1 MRKALITVLS
11 LILLSQ
17 FSFVANAQVVDGSF
31 PDVPNDHK
39 YAAAIEYF
47 HERGIIEGYSDSTF
61 RPDQPA
67 NRAEAL
73 KIILLS
79 SDVSVDIND
88 LGDDVFPDVTSEDW
102 FYAYIK
108 KAVELDIVEGYD
120 DGYFRP
126 VQNLNIAETLKII
139 LLTNGVSITDPD
151 ENDIIFPDVTGD
163 LWFAPYAAYS
173 KAKNIIEPQADG
185 NLNAGR
191 EITRGELVE
200 LMYRT
205 EIVLQN
211 DGEPFEIDTNWPT
224 VTYPEYAFKTKLPF
238 DWKII
243 NNEDQIV
250 FWHPDT
256 VNHQSTYEVPYP
268 FSADVKFHLDQ
279 NEDGISKND
288 YIQNLEMV
296 YKSDFGTY
304 QKNTMN
310 IAGYET
316 INLNASPVH
325 DDYYVF
331 YPNNKILQI
340 YTAYGWSNLTD
351 HLEEEITKILD
362 NVEYVTPQSVSS
374 NNILSEARDRILV
387 EGVGQQTLDL
397 FDDLVNIE
405 TDTIGVGTGP
415 IDYFYSEQYDV
426 TFKYERSSDTILDI
440 QNSETTAF

>member
-1 MRKALITVLS
+1 MRKALITILS

-17 FSFVANAQVVDGSF
+17 FSYIAYAQVVNGSF
-31 PDVPNDHK
+31 PDVPNNHK
-39 YAAAIEYF
+39 YYTAIEYF
-47 HERGIIEGYSDSTF
+47 HAKDVIQGYSDGTF

-79 SDVSVDIND
+79 SEVSVDLND
-88 LGDDVFPDVTSEDW
+88 LGDDVFPDVTADDW

-108 KAVELDIVEGYD
+108 RSVELDIVEGYE

-126 VQNLNIAETLKII
+126 IQNLNIAETLKMI
-139 LLTNGVSITDPD
+139 LLTNGVTVNDQP
-151 ENDIIFPDVTGD
+151 ENSTIFPDVTGD
-163 LWFAPYAAYS
+163 LWYAPFAAYA
-173 KAKNIIEPQADG
+173 KEKNIIEPQGDG

-191 EITRGELVE
+191 SITRGELVE

-205 EIVLQN
+205 AIVLQN
-211 DGEPFEIDTNWPT
+211 EGEPFDISTNWP
-224 VTYPEYAFKTKLPF
+224 VITYPEYGFKTKLPF

-256 VNHQSTYEVPYP
+256 VNHQSNYEVPYP
-268 FSADVKFHLDQ
+268 FSADIKFHLDN
-279 NEDGISKND
+279 NEAGLSKTE
-288 YIQNLEMV
+288 YTQNLEMV

-304 QKNTMN
+304 QKNTLN
-310 IAGYET
+310 LAGYEA

-325 DDYYVF
+325 DDYYIF
-331 YPNNKILQI
+331 YPDNQVLQV
-340 YTAYGWSNLTD
+340 YTAYGWSDLTE
-351 HLEEEITKILD
+351 HLEEEISKVL
-362 NVEYVTPQSVSS
+362 NHLEYIKPQSVNS
-374 NNILSEARDRILV
+374 NDILSEARNRILV
-387 EGVGQQTLDL
+387 EGLGQETLDL
-397 FDDLVNIE
+397 FSDLINIE

-426 TFKYERSSDTILDI
+426 TIKYERSSDTVLDI
-440 QNSETTAF
+440 QNSQTTAF

>member
-1 MRKALITVLS
+1 MRKALITILS

-17 FSFVANAQVVDGSF
+17 FSYIANAQVADSSF

-47 HERGIIEGYSDSTF
+47 HDKDVIQGYPDGTF

-79 SDVSVDIND
+79 SDISVDVND
-88 LGDDVFPDVTSEDW
+88 LGDDVFPDVTADDW
-102 FYAYIK
+102 FYAFIK
-108 KAVELDIVEGYD
+108 RAVELNIVEGYE

-126 VQNLNIAETLKII
+126 IQNLNIAETLKMI
-139 LLTNGVSITDPD
+139 LLTNGVTITDQP
-151 ENDIIFPDVTGD
+151 ENSTIFPDVTGD
-163 LWFAPYAAYS
+163 LWYAPYAAYA
-173 KAKNIIEPQADG
+173 KEKNIIEPQGDG

-191 EITRGELVE
+191 SITRGELVE

-205 EIVLQN
+205 AIVLQN
-211 DGEPFEIDTNWPT
+211 NGEPFDISTNWPT
-224 VTYPEYAFKTKLPF
+224 VSYPEYGFKTKLPF

-256 VNHQSTYEVPYP
+256 VNHQSNYEVPYP
-268 FSADVKFHLDQ
+268 LGADIKFHLDL
-279 NEDGISKND
+279 NEDNLSKTN
-288 YIQNLEMV
+288 YIQNIEMV

-304 QKNTMN
+304 QKNTLTL
-310 IAGYET
+310 AGYET

-325 DDYYVF
+325 DDYYIF
-331 YPNNKILQI
+331 YPDNQVLQV
-340 YTAYGWSNLTD
+340 YTAYGWSNLTEYLD
-351 HLEEEITKILD
+351 EEISKVLD
-362 NVEYVTPQSVSS
+362 NIEYIKPQSVNS
-374 NNILSEARDRILV
+374 NDILSEARNRILV
-387 EGVGQQTLDL
+387 EGLGQETLDL
-397 FDDLVNIE
+397 FNDLINIE

-415 IDYFYSEQYDV
+415 IDYFYSEQYNV
-426 TFKYERSSDTILDI
+426 TIKYERSSDTVLDI
-440 QNSETTAF
+440 QNSQTTAF